1 MIYSLQGNNIYCYP
15 EKYTFTSEYEYK
27 TFLEKKERLAVFRDK
42 GDYGII
48 IYLTIVSNNIATIA
62 EYE

>member
-1 MIYSLQGNNIYCYP
+1 MIYSLQGNNIYSYP

-27 TFLEKKERLAVFRDK
+27 TFREKERLAVFRDK

-48 IYLTIVSNNIATIA
+48 IYLTFVSNNIATIA
-62 EYE
+62 E